1 MQPAPKVL
9 LRFITLVCPLSLDF
23 FALPCQDTFCFGS
36 KFFSAGGT
44 YKMHA
49 DCDDLLVPAR
59 PLLLGMTSPWSF
71 THIFRERARSPRGG
85 SLFVF
90 AVVGVVGGSSRKGR
104 LSCAEEVAQS

>member
-1 MQPAPKVL
+1 MQ
-9 LRFITLVCPLSLDF
+9 
-23 FALPCQDTFCFGS
+23 
-36 KFFSAGGT
+36 
-44 YKMHA
+44 A

-71 THIFRERARSPRGG
+71 THIFRERAHSQRGG